1 MQEIEWAI
9 REYLATHTGRDDVR
23 TLGANESLLESGI
36 IDSAT
41 MVGLISFI
49 EEQYGFAV
57 DEEDMV
63 PENFETLAAIARYI
77 SESRSAR
84 P

>member
-1 MQEIEWAI
+1 MQDVEQAI
-9 REYLATHTGRDDVR
+9 REYLATHTGRDEVR
-23 TLGANESLLESGI
+23 TLDANESLLESGI
-36 IDSAT
+36 IDSAV

-49 EEQYGFAV
+49 EERYGFTV
-57 DEEDMV
+57 DEDDMI

-77 SESRSAR
+77 TESTSAR